1 MLSFMIFL
9 YADGLIQWTTGDGSG
24 GTNGLG
30 GNAATAGYDDN
41 GDNFFN
47 IPGSGTAEIINI
59 TQTSNVGI
67 PGMWMF
73 ITTSMQGVVYNIK
86 YSRS

>member
-41 GDNFFN
+41 GDNSFN
-47 IPGSGTAEIINI
+47 IPGSGTAAIINI